1 MINYYFN
8 NILIKKP
15 GKNAVHIQ
23 CLGDDIEDKRLK
35 VHLLRLPVRLYVCKN
50 KFLVSINR
58 CTFRNNQCSKN
69 TIYPRLWGISL
80 RNNNIKQIH
89 EETFM
94 ALQYMTL
101 LILDNNEIESLPKYI
116 FRYNTQLTNINLNG
130 NHLTHIHKRIF
141 INNAKLIKIQL
152 LNNKIKHFIIK
163 SNQLLQLKRIYLH
176 GNPLESLDEDTFA
189 PFFSY
194 RYYYNHIIITFDTSS
209 FTCYSMLSNMSWL
222 IDTPY
227 MKRIY
232 NVESRVIINSM
243 LVYDKYIGTIGLRN
257 RRNFNSYNNDFYK
270 YLLMRITNCNIKRNS
285 STS

>member
-1 MINYYFN
+1 M
-8 NILIKKP
+8 
-15 GKNAVHIQ
+15 
-23 CLGDDIEDKRLK
+23 
-35 VHLLRLPVRLYVCKN
+35 CKN
-50 KFLVSINR
+50 KFLISINR
-58 CTFRNNQCSKN
+58 CTFRNKKCSKN
-69 TIYPRLWGISL
+69 STYPRLWGISL
-80 RNNNIKQIH
+80 RNNNIKQLH
-89 EETFM
+89 EETFI
-94 ALQYMTL
+94 ALTNVTL
-101 LILDNNEIESLPKYI
+101 IILLKNEIESLPKYI

-130 NHLTHIHKRIF
+130 NHLTHIPKHIF
-141 INNAKLIKIQL
+141 INNTKLIKIQL
-152 LNNKIKHFIIK
+152 INNNITHFIIK
-163 SNQLLQLKRIYLH
+163 SNQLLKIKRIYLH

-257 RRNFNSYNNDFYK
+257 RRIFNSHNNDFYN
-270 YLLMRITNCNIKRNS
+270 YLLIRITNCNIEGNS